1 MAEADIVAQTL
12 VEFGAM
18 PDLTIWRVNTGQYW
32 APTTTEVCP
41 ACQNPK
47 SWRRVR
53 TTINGSADISGIATN
68 GHGRRVEIE
77 LKYGQ
82 GKQRPDQILFEQMIR
97 RHGGTYVLG
106 YSADEVG
113 TKLRAEGIIP

>member
-1 MAEADIVAQTL
+1 MPEADIVVQTL
-12 VEFGAM
+12 VEFGAL

-41 ACQNPK
+41 TCRNPK
-47 SWRRVR
+47 AWRRVR
-53 TTINGSADISGIATN
+53 TTINGSADVSGISGPQ
-68 GHGRRVEIE
+68 GRRIEIE
-77 LKYGQ
+77 LKHGK
-82 GKQRPDQILFEQMIR
+82 GKQRPDQILFEEMIR
-97 RHGGTYVLG
+97 RHNGVYVLA